1 METTTNALSL
11 LEERRAEILAL
22 AAQHG
27 ATDVRVFGSVARLED
42 DAQSDIDFLVRLEPG
57 RSLLDLGAL
66 LMDLQDLLDRDVDIV
81 TEAGLRKRIRERV
94 LTEARAL

>member
-1 METTTNALSL
+1 METATNALSL

-42 DAQSDIDFLVRLEPG
+42 DAQSDIDFLVRLEP
-57 RSLLDLGAL
+57 
-66 LMDLQDLLDRDVDIV
+66 
-81 TEAGLRKRIRERV
+81 
-94 LTEARAL
+94 

>member
-1 METTTNALSL
+1 METATNALSL

-81 TEAGLRKRIRERV
+81 TEAGLRPRIRDRV
-94 LTEARAL
+94 LAEARAI

>member
-1 METTTNALSL
+1 METATNALSL

-27 ATDVRVFGSVARLED
+27 ATDLRVFGSVARLED

-81 TEAGLRKRIRERV
+81 TEAGLRSRIQDRV
-94 LTEARAL
+94 MAEARAL

>member
-1 METTTNALSL
+1 METATNALSL

-81 TEAGLRKRIRERV
+81 TEAGLRPRIRERV
-94 LTEARAL
+94 LAEARAL